1 MGILLSEEDRLVLG
15 SVARESI
22 ESKLFRRPPRF
33 PDPTE
38 GCLRGG
44 GVFVTLH
51 KKGRLRGCI
60 GRMQGGMAIYET
72 VKIMAAAAAFEDPRF
87 PPLSRAEIGD
97 IDIEITLLGPL
108 EKIHGA
114 GEVIIGKHGL
124 YIIDRGRAGVLLP
137 QVATEY
143 GWDAPTF
150 LENVC
155 LKAGLP
161 PSAWESPDAQ
171 LYVFEGL
178 VFPENT

>member
-1 MGILLSEEDRLVLG
+1 MGILFSEEDRRLLG

-22 ESKLFRRPPRF
+22 ESKLSHRPPRF

-44 GVFVTLH
+44 GLFVTLR
-51 KKGRLRGCI
+51 KKGRLRGCV
-60 GRMQGGMAIYET
+60 GRMQGDMAVYET

-87 PPLSRAEIGD
+87 PPLSRAEMGE

-108 EKIHGA
+108 EKIREA
-114 GEVIIGKHGL
+114 GEIVIGRHGL

-143 GWDAPTF
+143 GWDAPAF
-150 LENVC
+150 LDNVC

-161 PSAWESPDAQ
+161 SSAWKSPEAQ

-178 VFPENT
+178 VFPEKA